1 MFSGL
6 SASLFRQLMCMHFFA
21 PCNTEPECCSTV
33 SYGAMQCSVVLN
45 VVFVIQLCKLVFSSF
60 SVLCVCKLFA
70 MDCKRAREVECE
82 HAVMVVTKEREWQKQ
97 LRKLLG
103 LEPVGF

>member
-1 MFSGL
+1 
-6 SASLFRQLMCMHFFA
+6 
-21 PCNTEPECCSTV
+21 
-33 SYGAMQCSVVLN
+33 
-45 VVFVIQLCKLVFSSF
+45 
-60 SVLCVCKLFA
+60 

-103 LEPVGF
+103 LEPVGFWLTKIDWDRLEHDDDLDWITFEQQWRCMELEGTSEEVMMRWC